1 MSSPSR
7 YPQPGTLEGP
17 SAHAQ
22 EPTPGAPFQAARELD
37 VGTIYSQHADA
48 VARWAARLLG
58 PTHDIE
64 DVVHEVFLIACRR
77 LNEFRGDAKITT
89 WLYEIAVRVAQERR
103 RTQRRTWWLFG
114 RAAAREFR
122 SEAGGT
128 DETARIPADQPSA
141 LELLERKEAAGTLY
155 EILDGLSEKYR
166 TTIILFELEGLS
178 GHEIAAITKTSL
190 SNVWI
195 RLHRG
200 RQQFLKRLLA
210 YEAKGT
216 P

>member
-1 MSSPSR
+1 M
-7 YPQPGTLEGP
+7 GP
-17 SAHAQ
+17 S
-22 EPTPGAPFQAARELD
+22 
-37 VGTIYSQHADA
+37 
-48 VARWAARLLG
+48 
-58 PTHDIE
+58 HDIE

-89 WLYEIAVRVAQERR
+89 WLYEIAVRVVQERR
-103 RTQRRTWWLFG
+103 RMQRRTWWLFG
-114 RAAAREFR
+114 RVPAHESWREAR
-122 SEAGGT
+122 GT

-141 LELLERKEAAGTLY
+141 LDLLERKEAAGALY
-155 EILDGLSEKYR
+155 QILDGLPDKYR
-166 TTIILFELEGLS
+166 TTIILFELEELS
-178 GHEIAAITKTSL
+178 GNEIAAITKTSL

-210 YEAKGT
+210 YEARGA

>member
-7 YPQPGTLEGP
+7 FPHPGTLEGP
-17 SAHAQ
+17 SAHAP
-22 EPTPGAPFQAARELD
+22 EPAPRAPFQAAPGLD
-37 VGTIYSQHADA
+37 VGTIYSQHADS

-58 PTHDIE
+58 PTRDIE
-64 DVVHEVFLIACRR
+64 DVVHEVFLVACRR

-89 WLYEIAVRVAQERR
+89 WLYEIVVRVAQERR
-103 RTQRRTWWLFG
+103 RMQRRTWWLFG
-114 RAAAREFR
+114 RAPAHEFR
-122 SEAGGT
+122 WEAPGL

-141 LELLERKEAAGTLY
+141 LELLERKEAVGTLY

-190 SNVWI
+190 ANVWI